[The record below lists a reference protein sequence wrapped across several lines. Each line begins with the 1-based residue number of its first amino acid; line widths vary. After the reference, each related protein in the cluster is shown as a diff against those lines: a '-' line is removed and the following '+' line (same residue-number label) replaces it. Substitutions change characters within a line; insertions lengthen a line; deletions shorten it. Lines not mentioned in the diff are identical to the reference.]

1 MHHQYRLIKI
11 FLFIL
16 IQSTVPVFLS
26 AQVECDCTQFNN
38 RDTLSDLIFWGKVEK
53 ITTNNISSGIK
64 VAFRVDSVY
73 QGKTD
78 ILCIIGAPY
87 PKHTCGFTFEEGEY
101 YLVTAYLNRSYKTN
115 SCLKT
120 IRTTKPEKYIKL
132 PAYSVKSNESNKDLI
147 KNDLILIF
155 SVFAGLLLFVIV
167 LLKNRGK
174 RKD

>member
-1 MHHQYRLIKI
+1 MHLLYRLVKT

-26 AQVECDCTQFNN
+26 AQVECDCTQFNK

-64 VAFRVDSVY
+64 IAFRVDSVY

-87 PKHTCGFTFEEGEY
+87 PKHACGFTFEEGDY
-101 YLVTAYLNRSYKTN
+101 YLVTAYLNRSFKTN

-120 IRTTKPEKYIKL
+120 IKTTNPGKFVKL
-132 PAYSVKSNESNKDLI
+132 PAYLVKPNEQNKDLI

-174 RKD
+174 RKA